1 MGATAGQPTGGRG
14 LSERTRAGLP
24 MKISPTQECVGMETA
39 TALMRFRRCGIGE
52 APYSTSMKSI
62 LRQPV
67 FLAVL
72 LAIVTPAFATDMAD
86 VVKAQVILSKV
97 LEYAAKYQVQT
108 GTIEAPLPLTSNKGK
123 YFVPYNAEGQITEWA
138 TKTLNTQLGAAIGAK
153 AGEEAGKQVASR
165 VPFGGLASG
174 LMKKK
179 GKEMGAVAAIGGTEY
194 IRKTSALSFNNLDDL
209 AVYMHV
215 KHGSS
220 GDYAQALAAAM
231 AIYPA
236 LETSYDRAIRGAYQR
251 AQQTQGTK

>member
-1 MGATAGQPTGGRG
+1 
-14 LSERTRAGLP
+14 
-24 MKISPTQECVGMETA
+24 
-39 TALMRFRRCGIGE
+39 
-52 APYSTSMKSI
+52 MKSF
-62 LRQPV
+62 LRIPAL
-67 FLAVL
+67 FAVL
-72 LAIVTPAFATDMAD
+72 LAAMPSANATDMAD
-86 VVKAQVILSKV
+86 VVKAQVILGKV
-97 LEYAAKYQVQT
+97 LEYTSKYQVQT
-108 GTIEAPLPLTSNKGK
+108 GTIEAPLPLTNKKGK

-153 AGEEAGKQVASR
+153 AGEEAGKQLAAR

-179 GKEMGAVAAIGGTEY
+179 GKEMGAVAAIGGTEF
-194 IRKTSALSFNNLDDL
+194 IKKTSELSFNNLDDL

-236 LETSYDRAIRGAYQR
+236 LEGSYDNAIRSAYQR
-251 AQQTQGTK
+251 TQQTQGTK

>member
-1 MGATAGQPTGGRG
+1 
-14 LSERTRAGLP
+14 
-24 MKISPTQECVGMETA
+24 
-39 TALMRFRRCGIGE
+39 
-52 APYSTSMKSI
+52 MKSF
-62 LRQPV
+62 LRIPA
-67 FLAVL
+67 FFAVL
-72 LAIVTPAFATDMAD
+72 LGTLPSALATDMAD
-86 VVKAQVILSKV
+86 VVKAQVILGKV
-97 LEYAAKYQVQT
+97 LEYASKYQVQT
-108 GTIEAPLPLTSNKGK
+108 GSIEAPQPLTNNKGK

-153 AGEEAGKQVASR
+153 AGEEAGKQVAAR

-194 IRKTSALSFNNLDDL
+194 IKKTSALSFNNLDDL

-236 LETSYDRAIRGAYQR
+236 LEGSYDTAVRNAYQR

>member
-1 MGATAGQPTGGRG
+1 
-14 LSERTRAGLP
+14 
-24 MKISPTQECVGMETA
+24 
-39 TALMRFRRCGIGE
+39 MRLRRFGIGE
-52 APYSTSMKSI
+52 APYSSPMKSI
-62 LRQPV
+62 LRIPA
-67 FLAVL
+67 FFAVL
-72 LAIVTPAFATDMAD
+72 LALVPPAFATDMAD

-97 LEYAAKYQVQT
+97 LEYTSKYQVQT
-108 GTIEAPLPLTSNKGK
+108 GTLEAPLPLTSNKGK

-138 TKTLNTQLGAAIGAK
+138 TKTLNTQVGAAIGAK
-153 AGEEAGKQVASR
+153 AGEEAGKHVAAR

-179 GKEMGAVAAIGGTEY
+179 GKEIGAVTAIGGTEY

-236 LETSYDRAIRGAYQR
+236 LEGSYDNAIRSAYQR
-251 AQQTQGTK
+251 SRQTQGTK

>member
-1 MGATAGQPTGGRG
+1 
-14 LSERTRAGLP
+14 
-24 MKISPTQECVGMETA
+24 
-39 TALMRFRRCGIGE
+39 
-52 APYSTSMKSI
+52 MKSF
-62 LRQPV
+62 LRLPA

-72 LAIVTPAFATDMAD
+72 LTLVSHAFATDMAD
-86 VVKAQVILSKV
+86 VVKAQVILGKV
-97 LEYAAKYQVQT
+97 LEFTSKYQVQT
-108 GTIEAPLPLTSNKGK
+108 GTINAPQPLTNNKGK

-153 AGEEAGKQVASR
+153 AGEEAGKQVAAR

-179 GKEMGAVAAIGGTEY
+179 GKEMGAVAAIGGMDF
-194 IRKTSALSFNNLDDL
+194 IKKTSALSFNNLDDM

-236 LETSYDRAIRGAYQR
+236 LEGSYDNAVRSAYQR
-251 AQQTQGTK
+251 AQQAQGTK